1 MHQYHVFKK
10 RKLEKLLCL
19 SDVIMAN
26 FLRQQ
31 NKYYHIMI
39 RNSNSTPRRWKNVD
53 KCILGSFLPS

>member
-26 FLRQQ
+26 FLRQK

-39 RNSNSTPRRWKNVD
+39 
-53 KCILGSFLPS
+53 